1 METPILSVSGV
12 SKHFGGLMV
21 FTDIS
26 FDVLANKALG
36 LLGPN
41 GAGKSTLL
49 NIISG
54 KYKADSGTIRFKG
67 HDITGLSPHRICHL
81 GIGRTYQIPQPFI
94 NLTVQENIAVA
105 AAYGRRIG
113 RGAAESEATKIMDV
127 VGLLEKKDVFA
138 RDLAAIALKRLELAR
153 ALSSS
158 PQLILLDEVGAGL
171 TEEEIPRMLGIL
183 EKIRNTGVTY
193 ILIEHV
199 MRVMVKAVDKIIV
212 IDKGTK
218 IAEGSSDE
226 VMKDRK
232 VIEAYLGKSYKHEG
246 SPAITTRR

>member
-21 FTDIS
+21 FSDIS

-36 LLGPN
+36 LMGPN

-138 RDLAAIALKRLELAR
+138 RDLAAAHRHTSANRQYRTDSPLAR
-153 ALSSS
+153 LGAPGAATRGLRPHDTPT
-158 PQLILLDEVGAGL
+158 PQA
-171 TEEEIPRMLGIL
+171 
-183 EKIRNTGVTY
+183 
-193 ILIEHV
+193 
-199 MRVMVKAVDKIIV
+199 AQ
-212 IDKGTK
+212 
-218 IAEGSSDE
+218 
-226 VMKDRK
+226 
-232 VIEAYLGKSYKHEG
+232 
-246 SPAITTRR
+246 